1 MGTQNGAGPWQLSLP
16 LLSPL
21 PLTHALAESWLGMA
35 LKGVFSP
42 LVPKV
47 QLQLLQP
54 FGVVWG
60 IFFFFSPTEKSSR

>member
-1 MGTQNGAGPWQLSLP
+1 MAAVPP
-16 LLSPL
+16 PLSPL
-21 PLTHALAESWLGMA
+21 PLTRALAESWLGMA

-60 IFFFFSPTEKSSR
+60 IDFFFFFPNRKEQPLAGSHV